1 MGGLFSSPSAPAVP
15 PPPAPPAISDR
26 EVEDAASRERKLRAS
41 QAGRSSTILTGGEG
55 VEEDPTKSSS
65 KTLLGV

>member
-1 MGGLFSSPSAPAVP
+1 MGGLFSSPSAPSVP
-15 PPPAPPAISDR
+15 PPPPPPQITDR

-41 QAGRSSTILTGGEG
+41 QLGRSSTILTGGDG
-55 VEEDPTKSSS
+55 LEEDPTKKSS